1 MSRGSKAKHRTPKR
15 ELAQKIL
22 PDPTAEE
29 LESIERD
36 WDDEMFGREDA
47 EYFRIAGIDNI
58 GNK

>member
-1 MSRGSKAKHRTPKR
+1 MSRGSKAKHHTPKR

-22 PDPTAEE
+22 RDPTAEE

-36 WDDEMFGREDA
+36 WDNEMFGREDA